1 MTALVPA
8 LSLSLAGYLA
18 GLWLHRRAGNSPLL
32 HPVAL
37 GTFIIAAALG
47 LLALGGFPFA
57 EPYIEH
63 NAILIE
69 ALFLGVV
76 AFALPLIENVRKLVR
91 DLFGILACAILS
103 SAALGMIT
111 LALSLLAGFSGPEI
125 AALSLRTVTQPI
137 AVAIAAA
144 NGLSVDVVMLA
155 VFVTGIAV
163 VIAGEPLLRMAGVRD
178 ERHVGLALGIT
189 SHTFG
194 VVRALEIGP
203 LCAAYAMTGMLV
215 TGLVYAFALP
225 LLLRLL

>member
-1 MTALVPA
+1 MTPLVPA
-8 LSLSLAGYLA
+8 LALSLGSYLA

-37 GTFIIAAALG
+37 GTFFVAAALG
-47 LLALGGFPFA
+47 VLAWTGHPFA
-57 EPYIEH
+57 ETYLD
-63 NAILIE
+63 NNQILVE
-69 ALFLGVV
+69 TLFVGVV
-76 AFALPLIENVRKLVR
+76 AFALPLIDNARKLFQ
-91 DLFGILACAILS
+91 DLFGILACAVLS
-103 SAALGMIT
+103 SAVLGAIT
-111 LALSLLAGFSGPEI
+111 LLFSLLFGFSAPEI
-125 AALSLRTVTQPI
+125 AALSLRTVSQPI

-144 NGLSVDVVMLA
+144 NGLSIEIVMLA
-155 VFVTGIAV
+155 VFVSATVTI
-163 VIAGEPLLRMAGVRD
+163 IAGEPLLRAAGVND

-225 LLLRLL
+225 LFLLFL